1 MSSAERRLPKD
12 PSAAAG
18 PYLAR
23 SLVCSAG
30 AMAAI
35 DLAVALCFRGG
46 PLCWAVLIAVE
57 LALLAALLLVRRV
70 QLRRALSPLDGI
82 VQAAEQTKEAVLQR
96 SELRRLSQ
104 RLEGVDASALDA
116 RVTASGAGEPVE
128 ALTGSINEM
137 LERIDQGYRAQARFT
152 SDASHELRTPIAV
165 IQGYADLLDR
175 WGKEDPE
182 TMQEAIDAIR
192 QEADAMANLVEQLLY
207 LVRGDKGTQPIEM
220 APVDLAA
227 LAAAV
232 ARETAMVAPGYRVTP
247 EIETGITAEADVEAV
262 KECLRVLTDNAVK
275 YTPEGG
281 TITIGLARADGF
293 ARISVSD
300 TGEGISPEDQA
311 HIFERFYRADSSRAR
326 QTGGTGLGLSIADWI
341 ARRHHGFIE
350 VSSVPGQGSTFTLV
364 LPLEQPAEP
373 AEA

>member
-1 MSSAERRLPKD
+1 MSFGKHRLPKD
-12 PSAAAG
+12 PAATAG

-23 SLVCSAG
+23 SLASSAG

-35 DLAVALCFRGG
+35 DLVVALGFQGTPGR
-46 PLCWAVLIAVE
+46 WAILITVE
-57 LALLAALLLVRRV
+57 LGLMALLLAVRRA
-70 QLRRALSPLDGI
+70 QLRRALSPLDTV
-82 VQAAEQTKEAVLQR
+82 VQAAEQNKEAVLQR
-96 SELRRLSQ
+96 NELRRLSR
-104 RLEGVDASALDA
+104 RLKGVDASALDA
-116 RVTASGAGEPVE
+116 RVAATGAGAPVE

-192 QEADAMANLVEQLLY
+192 QEADSMANLVEQLLY
-207 LVRGDKGTQPIEM
+207 LVRGDKGTQRIEM
-220 APVDLAA
+220 APVDLAP

-232 ARETAMVAPGYRVTP
+232 ARETAMVAPGYIVTP
-247 EIETGITAEADVEAV
+247 EIQTGITAEADAEAV

-281 TITIGLARADGF
+281 TITVGLTREEGF
-293 ARISVSD
+293 ARLSVTD
-300 TGEGISPEDQA
+300 TGIGISAEDQA
-311 HIFERFYRADSSRAR
+311 HIFERFYRADASRAR

-341 ARRHHGFIE
+341 ARRHHGRIE
-350 VSSVPGQGSTFTLV
+350 VESAPGQGSTFTLV
-364 LPLEQPAEP
+364 LPLEQPEDQDA
-373 AEA
+373 

>member
-1 MSSAERRLPKD
+1 MSFGKHRLPKD
-12 PSAAAG
+12 PAATAG

-23 SLVCSAG
+23 SLAISAG

-35 DLAVALCFRGG
+35 DLVVALGFQGTPGR
-46 PLCWAVLIAVE
+46 WAILIAVE
-57 LALLAALLLVRRV
+57 LGLMALLLAVRRA
-70 QLRRALSPLDGI
+70 QLRRALSPLDTV
-82 VQAAEQTKEAVLQR
+82 VQAAEQNKEAVLQR
-96 SELRRLSQ
+96 NELRRLSR
-104 RLEGVDASALDA
+104 RLKGVDASALDA
-116 RVTASGAGEPVE
+116 RVAATSAGAPVE

-192 QEADAMANLVEQLLY
+192 QEADSMANLVEQLLY
-207 LVRGDKGTQPIEM
+207 LVRGDKGTQRIEM
-220 APVDLAA
+220 VSVDLSA

-232 ARETAMVAPGYRVTP
+232 ARETAMVAPGYIVTP
-247 EIETGITAEADVEAV
+247 EIQTEITAEADAEAV

-281 TITIGLARADGF
+281 TITVGLTREEGF
-293 ARISVSD
+293 ARLSVTD
-300 TGEGISPEDQA
+300 TGIGISPEDQA
-311 HIFERFYRADSSRAR
+311 HIFERFYRADASRAR

-341 ARRHHGFIE
+341 ARRHHGRIE
-350 VSSVPGQGSTFTLV
+350 VESTPGQGSTFTLV
-364 LPLEQPAEP
+364 LPLEQPEDQDA
-373 AEA
+373 

>member
-1 MSSAERRLPKD
+1 MSSGKRRLPKD
-12 PSAAAG
+12 PAAAAG

-23 SLVCSAG
+23 SLASSAV

-35 DLAVALCFRGG
+35 DLVVALGFQGTPGR
-46 PLCWAVLIAVE
+46 WAILIAVE
-57 LALLAALLLVRRV
+57 LGLMALLLAVRRA
-70 QLRRALSPLDGI
+70 QLRRALSPLDTV
-82 VQAAEQTKEAVLQR
+82 VQAAEQNKEAVLQR
-96 SELRRLSQ
+96 NELRRLSR
-104 RLEGVDASALDA
+104 RLKGVDASALDA
-116 RVTASGAGEPVE
+116 RVAATGAGAPVE

-192 QEADAMANLVEQLLY
+192 QEADSMANLVEQLLY
-207 LVRGDKGTQPIEM
+207 LVRGDKGTQRIEM
-220 APVDLAA
+220 APVDLSA
-227 LAAAV
+227 LTAAV
-232 ARETAMVAPGYRVTP
+232 ARETAMVAPGYIVTP
-247 EIETGITAEADVEAV
+247 EIQTGITAEADAEAV

-281 TITIGLARADGF
+281 AITVGLTRENEF
-293 ARISVSD
+293 ARLSVTD
-300 TGEGISPEDQA
+300 TGIGISAEDQA
-311 HIFERFYRADSSRAR
+311 HIFERFYRADASRAR

-341 ARRHHGFIE
+341 ARRHHGYIE
-350 VSSVPGQGSTFTLV
+350 VESAPGQGSTFTLV
-364 LPLEQPAEP
+364 LPLEQPKDQDA
-373 AEA
+373 